1 MRQFEAL
8 NITELCSSALEKRY
22 LVSFQN
28 SFFEANQVMVDLL
41 VSLCKYLLKCYV
53 KKMGICYL
61 LCL

>member
-22 LVSFQN
+22 LVSSQN

-41 VSLCKYLLKCYV
+41 VC
-53 KKMGICYL
+53 
-61 LCL
+61 